1 MNSNTS
7 DNHIIIRKGIYDD
20 LPVMLQLFTATI
32 DEVCKKDYDL
42 QQLEAWK
49 SGTENRER
57 WVKVITEQYVLV
69 AVTENKIAGFCT
81 LDQGNYIDLLF
92 VHKDFQH
99 RGIATL
105 LYQQI
110 EKEALLK
117 KKKELTAD
125 VSKTA
130 KSFFEKSGFKVIQE
144 QAVYVKGVAI
154 TNYKMVKNLIY

>member
-7 DNHIIIRKGIYDD
+7 DNHIILRKGIYDD
-20 LPVMLQLFTATI
+20 LPTMLQLFTATI
-32 DEVCKKDYDL
+32 DEVCKRDYDL

-49 SGTENRER
+49 SGAENEER
-57 WVKVITEQYVLV
+57 WIKVIRDQYVV
-69 AVTENKIAGFCT
+69 IAEIKNKIAGFCT

-110 EKEALLK
+110 EKEALLN

-130 KSFFEKSGFKVIQE
+130 RSFFEKSGFKVVQE
-144 QAVYVKGVAI
+144 QTVNVKGVSM

>member
-7 DNHIIIRKGIYDD
+7 DNHIILRKGIYDD
-20 LPVMLQLFTATI
+20 LPTMLELFTATI
-32 DEVCKKDYDL
+32 DEVCKRDYDL

-49 SGTENRER
+49 SGAENEER
-57 WVKVITEQYVLV
+57 WIKVIRDQYVV
-69 AVTENKIAGFCT
+69 IAEIKNKIAGFCT

-110 EKEALLK
+110 EKEALLN

-130 KSFFEKSGFKVIQE
+130 RSFFEKSGFKVVQE
-144 QAVYVKGVAI
+144 QTVNVKGVSM